1 MSPADNPWK
10 SPTGDDRT
18 PIHPKETWSSLA
30 MKRYGDAL
38 LGVRLAEANGVP
50 MSTPPATVQG
60 IRFPPVEVLDPERQ
74 ARNPLAGPTGQPG
87 PTPLHGGVKA
97 DAFAD
102 DEASV
107 VKEARYRLVMA
118 MGGSGAVN
126 VAPSAVSS
134 RKVERKELPR
144 EEKIEQARKSH
155 KDMAEAIGEKDGK
168 ELLLDVKP
176 TRHRPEADK
185 PKKMSTKDNLAGEM
199 ARREGKELI
208 LEVKPGVVP
217 DSEEPI
223 EHMGDALAAKDGKA
237 LILEVKAAT
246 RREPKKNPDG
256 TPVEE
261 TQEPRPAMGERFGDE
276 VARLDGR
283 ALLLDVRASTNK
295 KDTAEQI
302 AAKKKKGA
310 TEELFKDLG
319 DRDGKELILDLNVQ
333 VEDKGKFEA
342 LKERRKLAKKRK
354 RRSGAG
360 SLIPEDWQA
369 DGDISADEVE
379 DYLDELKEARLEEN
393 ERFGE
398 DSMSE
403 TSPIAKAAKS
413 THHRS
418 AQVAR
423 PTFSDAGHDGSARP
437 ETEGV
442 GAYDQIQHEEVAVQ
456 AGVLQRPKRERPE
469 PEAPVVDTSV
479 TDPGAAAPA
488 PPKKPTAQQR
498 FEPAPA
504 AEARPPQQRKAPSQ
518 PPARRNEPMTRPPP
532 RPVPQ
537 PLPRPSIH
545 PDEGQ
550 QRRPVKPPVEAK
562 PNASDWDDDDGGSLH
577 RGGSGASQPRA
588 SDWDDEDNAMQLSG
602 LSGLSGVSRTGV
614 PSGPLPSV
622 SAQDPFAPEAMA
634 RLCMLSPGAVM
645 QVARSAPVGAG
656 GVLELIGKL
665 REAKNENEQ
674 ADLLRK
680 FIAEHRERA
689 TETLTML
696 LTR

>member
-1 MSPADNPWK
+1 MSPA
-10 SPTGDDRT
+10 DDRT

-50 MSTPPATVQG
+50 MSTPPATVSG
-60 IRFPPVEVLDPERQ
+60 IKFPPIETLDPERQ
-74 ARNPLAGPTGQPG
+74 ARNPLSGPTSSPG
-87 PTPLHGGVKA
+87 PTSLHGGVKA

-107 VKEARYRLVMA
+107 VKEARYRMVMA

-126 VAPSAVSS
+126 VAPSEVSS

-144 EEKIEQARKSH
+144 EEKIEQAKKSH
-155 KDMAEAIGEKDGK
+155 KDMAEAIGERDGK

-176 TRHRPEADK
+176 TRHKREDELH
-185 PKKMSTKDNLAGEM
+185 KKVTTRDNLAGEM

-208 LEVKPGVVP
+208 LEVKPSVVP
-217 DSEEPI
+217 DDDDEI
-223 EHMGDALAAKDGKA
+223 THMGDALAARDGKA

-261 TQEPRPAMGERFGDE
+261 NKEPRPAMGERFGDE

-283 ALLLDVRASTNK
+283 ALLLDVRASTNR
-295 KDTAEQI
+295 KDSAEQI

-310 TEELFKDLG
+310 TQELFKELG
-319 DRDGKELILDLNVQ
+319 DKDGKELILDLNAQ
-333 VEDKGKFEA
+333 VEDEQKFAA
-342 LKERRKLAKKRK
+342 LKDRRKLAKKRK

-369 DGDISADEVE
+369 NGAVSADAVE
-379 DYLDELKEARLEEN
+379 DYLDELKEARLEE
-393 ERFGE
+393 EEKFGA
-398 DSMSE
+398 DTSGE

-423 PTFSDAGHDGSARP
+423 PTLSDAGHDGSARP

-442 GAYDQIQHEEVAVQ
+442 GAYDQIQHEEMAVQ
-456 AGVLQRPKRERPE
+456 VGVLQRAKRERPE
-469 PEAPVVDTSV
+469 REAPPIDTSV
-479 TDPGAAAPA
+479 TDPGAA
-488 PPKKPTAQQR
+488 Q
-498 FEPAPA
+498 PAPA
-504 AEARPPQQRKAPSQ
+504 A
-518 PPARRNEPMTRPPP
+518 PARTTAQRSAPASPQPRRDAPMTRPAP

-550 QRRPVKPPVEAK
+550 LRRPVKQPVEIK
-562 PNASDWDDDDGGSLH
+562 PSASDWDDDGESVHGS
-577 RGGSGASQPRA
+577 SDPAQPRA
-588 SDWDDEDNAMQLSG
+588 SDWDDEDNAMHLSG

-689 TETLTML
+689 TQTLEML
-696 LTR
+696 LTK